1 MTRVRFTYGCKLR
14 AGAHT
19 SKDRLEHSQPDVI
32 ELFHT
37 KQAFLT
43 LINDVLMNQN
53 SAREIGTLKYFRERI
68 MHYNV
73 PTTVKNNPDAYEE
86 FFVSVGRAYLVEAI
100 LEFFG
105 MENTES
111 EPTKKFA

>member
-1 MTRVRFTYGCKLR
+1 MFCIYF
-14 AGAHT
+14 
-19 SKDRLEHSQPDVI
+19 Q
-32 ELFHT
+32 
-37 KQAFLT
+37 
-43 LINDVLMNQN
+43 LINDTLMNQN
-53 SAREIGTLKYFRERI
+53 STRETGTQKYFRERI

-86 FFVSVGRAYLVEAI
+86 FFVSVGRAYLVEVF

-111 EPTKKFA
+111 KPTKNLPEQNDRNVINWKYL